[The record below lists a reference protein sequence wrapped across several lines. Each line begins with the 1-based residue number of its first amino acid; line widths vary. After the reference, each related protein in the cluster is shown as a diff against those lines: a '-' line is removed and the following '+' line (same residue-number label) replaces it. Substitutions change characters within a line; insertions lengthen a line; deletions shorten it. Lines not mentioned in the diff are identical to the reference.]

1 MPSMLDR
8 LQAIDRPPPSA
19 GPPSPTKK
27 RGVIASALVAIGLVL
42 AKFKGALFVLLTK
55 GKLLLGLL
63 QLGKV
68 GATAW
73 TMVLVAA
80 IYSRYYGAGF
90 AIGLVVLTLIHE
102 LGHGAAARR
111 MGLPVGAPVFIPFF
125 GAMIALRT
133 RPRSTWED
141 FVIGAGGPIAGSA
154 GGALCLVG
162 SFTGAGLLFA
172 VGYFALVMNLFNLM
186 NVWQLDG
193 ARMCAPVRRRDAA
206 LGNAWL
212 LAVVIATAIAGGALN
227 PVTVFVVALGIF
239 QVARAWWHER
249 RPRTATALE
258 QLDPMSASRG
268 ALPGV
273 VSPAQQRVAA
283 LVYFGLATALVAA
296 THLLQAR
303 LPHVVD

>member
-1 MPSMLDR
+1 MPSALDR
-8 LQAIDRPPPSA
+8 LQAIDRLPPSA
-19 GPPSPTKK
+19 GPPSPAKK
-27 RGVIASALVAIGLVL
+27 RGVIASVLVAIALVL
-42 AKFKGALFVLLTK
+42 AKLKGAVFVLLTK

-133 RPRSTWED
+133 RPRSAWED

-154 GGALCLVG
+154 GGALCLIG
-162 SFTGAGLLFA
+162 SFAGAGLLFA

-212 LAVVIATAIAGGALN
+212 LAVVI
-227 PVTVFVVALGIF
+227 
-239 QVARAWWHER
+239 
-249 RPRTATALE
+249 
-258 QLDPMSASRG
+258 
-268 ALPGV
+268 
-273 VSPAQQRVAA
+273 
-283 LVYFGLATALVAA
+283 
-296 THLLQAR
+296 
-303 LPHVVD
+303 